1 MGHIMGKAEDS
12 VSSEKWYGYVTA
24 LPIAPE
30 F

>member
-12 VSSEKWYGYVTA
+12 VSSEEWYGHVTA
-24 LPIAPE
+24 LSVAPQ